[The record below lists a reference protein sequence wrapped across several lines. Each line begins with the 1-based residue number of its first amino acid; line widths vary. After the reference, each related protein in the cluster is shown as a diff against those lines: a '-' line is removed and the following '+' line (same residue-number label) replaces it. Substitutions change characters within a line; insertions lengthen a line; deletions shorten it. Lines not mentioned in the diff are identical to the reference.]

1 MRVMAATNADIE
13 RSVAEHHFRE
23 DLFYRLHVMPLRM
36 PSLAERRED
45 VPDLA
50 HHFCQAA
57 AERHGLGRLE
67 LSAGAVRAAEATEWP
82 GNVRQ
87 LANAIEAAVIR
98 AAGEGVGRVEKIHLF
113 PELGLPA
120 GREREV
126 FTFQEATRR
135 FQAGF
140 LREVLEEA
148 GWSVTVAA
156 QRMDLARSHVYKLIR
171 VFNLTRERR

>member
-1 MRVMAATNADIE
+1 
-13 RSVAEHHFRE
+13 
-23 DLFYRLHVMPLRM
+23 
-36 PSLAERRED
+36 
-45 VPDLA
+45 
-50 HHFCQAA
+50 
-57 AERHGLGRLE
+57 
-67 LSAGAVRAAEATEWP
+67 
-82 GNVRQ
+82 VRQ